1 MLAAEENYKKGGRVG
16 GGGGRIKMCLIYRN
30 GIFYFQ
36 FLINGYR
43 FKYYKIGLK
52 SIDSFA

>member
-1 MLAAEENYKKGGRVG
+1 MLAAEENYKKR